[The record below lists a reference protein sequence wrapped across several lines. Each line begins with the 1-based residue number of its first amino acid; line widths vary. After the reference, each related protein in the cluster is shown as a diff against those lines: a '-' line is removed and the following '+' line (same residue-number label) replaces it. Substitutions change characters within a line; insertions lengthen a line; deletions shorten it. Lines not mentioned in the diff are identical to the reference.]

1 MEEHLLINTFI
12 EKFSRQTILSV
23 TPFSSLY
30 DEIISDSYKVQQEIK
45 GQFVAIASEKNIHYL
60 NYVKE
65 RFIVEILNKISIP
78 TIDKWAETTHLNTS
92 DFPFLKNEEVKK
104 LLDIWIEQPFLD
116 LEIQNKAQEM
126 QKDFYLYA
134 VFMEVT
140 KIIRLIDQLLKAP
153 NDNKKTDVI
162 TSQTFKLKGD
172 TQKNIKDKAI
182 DLYYSLLKNEYLIKD
197 CKKDFIKLF
206 TGQQPEHKI
215 DWQGLKG
222 ELKLFINL
230 LIEENKIDDCR
241 SSKWII
247 TAANFRFSD
256 KDFTPE
262 TINSTK
268 KAKHEHYIKTIV
280 NRI

>member
-1 MEEHLLINTFI
+1 MEGLIYINAFI
-12 EKFSRQTILSV
+12 EKFCKQTILSV

-30 DEIISDSYKVQQEIK
+30 EEIISDSYQVQQEIK
-45 GQFVAIASEKNIHYL
+45 RQFLSIASEKNRHYL

-65 RFIVEILNKISIP
+65 RFVVEILNKINIP
-78 TIDKWAETTHLNTS
+78 TIDKWTETSHLNTS
-92 DFPFLKNEEVKK
+92 DFPFFENEEVKS

-126 QKDFYLYA
+126 QKNFYLYT
-134 VFMEVT
+134 VFLEAT
-140 KIIRLIDQLLKAP
+140 KIIRLIDQLLTTP
-153 NDNKKTDVI
+153 NDIKKTDVN

-182 DLYYSLLKNEYLIKD
+182 DLYETLLKNKYLVKD

-206 TGQQPEHKI
+206 TGQEPEHKI

-222 ELKLFINL
+222 ELKSFINL
-230 LIEENKIDDCR
+230 LIEENKIEDCS

-262 TINSTK
+262 TINNTK
-268 KAKHEHYIKTIV
+268 KATNEHYIKTIV